1 MADSTHILK
10 LKATLD
16 TSEVKSKLD
25 QLRQVQQQAL
35 GNNQKSGNTPSQ
47 SVGGNLTQLTSTL
60 NRLNTTMMQMQR
72 TLSQLVINGRVQNSR
87 NSSSIPFTVAQGG
100 FGASFESAL
109 GKTRE
114 SALRQKFVEYESLS
128 RRQFE
133 RKARSGRAS
142 ELFVQAFGGT
152 VNKAAAEAAIFRR
165 TPAGQDF
172 ISGVNRVEN
181 ENRKLALKP
190 IASLAIHQGASM
202 IGNFARQNGDNTTAF
217 AASALGKIGG
227 YAMMGSVAGPWGT
240 AIGAA
245 IGAVET
251 LFDAFTEYAKEA
263 QKQLEDWNKNIDRSQ
278 TFKKT
283 YDEVKETRSLNS
295 QISKAVK
302 NDDIARLNFIADQIQ
317 KKIDINSKF
326 LEGQRSSSEY
336 GDTAENIMDIFNQQ
350 EKSISQLEHIKSLID
365 QINEKKQKEAEIEKK
380 NLDNYRNQVDIL
392 KQSYKWNEEQNQN
405 NTERTLGNSDYDTF
419 SDKYSEYRTKYLDFK
434 YQYKTN
440 LDKAE
445 NATTSESAKQFLDI
459 ASRMK
464 SAMDFNKSQMDLFG
478 GSQLEMLNNYRKE
491 ADILKQ
497 SYKWSEE
504 DRQNKAKII
513 LGDSYSDTIG
523 PYDDYNTLGVN
534 YSTYRAKYGYFKYQY
549 KTNLDKVENA
559 TTSES
564 AKQFLDIAS
573 KMKDAMD
580 FNKSQMDLFGGS
592 QLEML
597 NNLLSK
603 IKAPDMTNVTSLAS
617 QGLMTFGKDDQLIDL
632 QVDYMKQ
639 QLDVQK
645 QIKDKMR
652 EHVEFE

>member
-25 QLRQVQQQAL
+25 QLRQAQQQAL
-35 GNNQKSGNTPSQ
+35 GNDQKSGNAPQ
-47 SVGGNLTQLTSTL
+47 GVGGNLTQLTSTL

-72 TLSQLVINGRVQNSR
+72 TLSQLTLNGRVQNSH
-87 NSSSIPFTVAQGG
+87 NSSSIPVAITQGG

-109 GKTRE
+109 SKTRE
-114 SALRQKFVEYESLS
+114 NALREIFKGKESWS
-128 RRQFE
+128 NRKFE
-133 RKARSGRAS
+133 RFARSGRAS

-152 VNKAAAEAAIFRR
+152 VKQAAAEANIFRR
-165 TPAGQDF
+165 VQPGQDF

-181 ENRKLALKP
+181 ENRKQMLKP
-190 IASLAIHQGASM
+190 ILGLAFHQGTQILGDAFEM
-202 IGNFARQNGDNTTAF
+202 TGNNE
-217 AASALGKIGG
+217 AAYWTRSVGKVGS
-227 YAMMGSVAGPWGT
+227 YAMMGSVAGPY
-240 AIGAA
+240 GAA
-245 IGAVET
+245 VGIALGAIES
-251 LFDAFTEYAKEA
+251 LFDKFTEKAKEA
-263 QKQLEDWNKNIDRSQ
+263 QKELEDWNKNIERSQ

-283 YDEVKETRSLNS
+283 YDEAKETRTLNS
-295 QISKAVK
+295 TMSKAVK
-302 NDDIARLNFIADQIQ
+302 TDDVARLQAMADQIQ
-317 KKIDINSKF
+317 KKIDLNSKF

-350 EKSISQLEHIKSLID
+350 EKRISQLEHIKSLID
-365 QINEKKQKEAEIEKK
+365 QINEKKKKEAEIENK
-380 NLDNYRNQVDIL
+380 NLENYRKQADIL
-392 KQSYKWNEEQNQN
+392 KQSYKWNEEDRQN
-405 NTERTLGNSDYDTF
+405 NAEITLGTYDYNTLG
-419 SDKYSEYRTKYLDFK
+419 DKYSEYRTKYLDFK

-478 GSQLEMLNNYRKE
+478 GSQL
-491 ADILKQ
+491 DI
-497 SYKWSEE
+497 
-504 DRQNKAKII
+504 
-513 LGDSYSDTIG
+513 
-523 PYDDYNTLGVN
+523 
-534 YSTYRAKYGYFKYQY
+534 
-549 KTNLDKVENA
+549 
-559 TTSES
+559 
-564 AKQFLDIAS
+564 
-573 KMKDAMD
+573 
-580 FNKSQMDLFGGS
+580 
-592 QLEML
+592 L

-617 QGLMTFGKDDQLIDL
+617 QGLMTFGKNDQLVDL

>member
-25 QLRQVQQQAL
+25 QLRQAQQQAL
-35 GNNQKSGNTPSQ
+35 GNNQKSGNAPQ
-47 SVGGNLTQLTSTL
+47 GVGGNLTQLTSTL

-72 TLSQLVINGRVQNSR
+72 TLSQLTINGRIQNSH
-87 NSSSIPFTVAQGG
+87 NTSSIPVAVTQGG
-100 FGASFESAL
+100 FGASFESAVA
-109 GKTRE
+109 KTRE
-114 SALRQKFVEYESLS
+114 NGLRQKCIEYESLS

-152 VNKAAAEAAIFRR
+152 VNQAAAEAAIFRR
-165 TPAGQDF
+165 TPSGKDF

-181 ENRKLALKP
+181 ENRKQALKP
-190 IASLAIHQGASM
+190 IAGLAFNQGTQILGDAFEM
-202 IGNFARQNGDNTTAF
+202 TGNNE
-217 AASALGKIGG
+217 AAYWTRSVGKVGS
-227 YAMMGSVAGPWGT
+227 YAMMGSVAGPYGV
-240 AIGAA
+240 AVGLAL
-245 IGAVET
+245 GAVES
-251 LFDAFTEYAKEA
+251 LFDKFTEKAKEA
-263 QKQLEDWNKNIDRSQ
+263 QKQLEDWNKNIERSQ

-283 YDEVKETRSLNS
+283 YDEAKETRTLNS
-295 QISKAVK
+295 TISKAVK
-302 NDDIARLNFIADQIQ
+302 TDDVTRLQTMADQIQ
-317 KKIDINSKF
+317 KKIDFNSKF
-326 LEGQRSSSEY
+326 LEGQRKGAEY
-336 GDTAENIMDIFNQQ
+336 GDTAENIMNIFNEQ
-350 EKSISQLEHIKSLID
+350 EKRISQLEHIKSLID
-365 QINEKKQKEAEIEKK
+365 QINEKKKKEAEIDKK
-380 NLDNYRNQVDIL
+380 NLDNYRKQADIL
-392 KQSYKWNEEQNQN
+392 KQSYKWNEEERQN
-405 NTERTLGNSDYDTF
+405 NAEITLGTYDYNTLG
-419 SDKYSEYRTKYLDFK
+419 DKYSEYRTKYLDFK

-478 GSQLEMLNNYRKE
+478 GSQL
-491 ADILKQ
+491 DI
-497 SYKWSEE
+497 
-504 DRQNKAKII
+504 
-513 LGDSYSDTIG
+513 
-523 PYDDYNTLGVN
+523 
-534 YSTYRAKYGYFKYQY
+534 
-549 KTNLDKVENA
+549 
-559 TTSES
+559 
-564 AKQFLDIAS
+564 
-573 KMKDAMD
+573 
-580 FNKSQMDLFGGS
+580 
-592 QLEML
+592 L

-617 QGLMTFGKDDQLIDL
+617 QGLMTFGKNDQLVDL

>member
-25 QLRQVQQQAL
+25 QLRQAQQQAL
-35 GNNQKSGNTPSQ
+35 GNNQKSGNAPQ
-47 SVGGNLTQLTSTL
+47 GVGGNLTQLTSTL

-72 TLSQLVINGRVQNSR
+72 TLSQLTINGRVQNSH
-87 NSSSIPFTVAQGG
+87 NSSSIPVAVTQGG

-109 GKTRE
+109 GKYNE
-114 SALRQKFVEYESLS
+114 KALREIFAKNESLT

-133 RKARSGRAS
+133 KFARNGRAS

-152 VNKAAAEAAIFRR
+152 VKQAAAEATIFRR

-181 ENRKLALKP
+181 ENRKQALKP
-190 IASLAIHQGASM
+190 ILGLAIHQGASM
-202 IGNFARQNGDNTTAF
+202 IGDFARQNGDNTTAF
-217 AASALGKIGG
+217 YAQAVGKIGG
-227 YAMMGSVAGPWGT
+227 YAMMGSVAGPWGVAVGGALG
-240 AIGAA
+240 AI
-245 IGAVET
+245 ES
-251 LFDAFTEYAKEA
+251 LFDKFTEKAKEA
-263 QKQLEDWNKNIDRSQ
+263 QKELEGWNKNIERSQ

-283 YDEVKETRSLNS
+283 YDEAKETRTLNS
-295 QISKAVK
+295 TISKAVK
-302 NDDIARLNFIADQIQ
+302 TDDVARLQAMADQIQ
-317 KKIDINSKF
+317 KKIDFNSKF

-336 GDTAENIMDIFNQQ
+336 GETAENIMDIFNQQ
-350 EKSISQLEHIKSLID
+350 EKRISQLEHIKSLID
-365 QINEKKQKEAEIEKK
+365 QINEKKKKEAEIDKK
-380 NLDNYRNQVDIL
+380 NLDNYRKQADIL
-392 KQSYKWNEEQNQN
+392 KQSYKWNEEERQN
-405 NTERTLGNSDYDTF
+405 NAEITLGTYDYDTLG
-419 SDKYSEYRTKYLDFK
+419 DKYSTYRTKYLDFK

-445 NATTSESAKQFLDI
+445 NATTSEQAKQFLDI

-478 GSQLEMLNNYRKE
+478 GSQL
-491 ADILKQ
+491 DI
-497 SYKWSEE
+497 
-504 DRQNKAKII
+504 
-513 LGDSYSDTIG
+513 
-523 PYDDYNTLGVN
+523 
-534 YSTYRAKYGYFKYQY
+534 
-549 KTNLDKVENA
+549 
-559 TTSES
+559 
-564 AKQFLDIAS
+564 
-573 KMKDAMD
+573 
-580 FNKSQMDLFGGS
+580 
-592 QLEML
+592 L

-617 QGLMTFGKDDQLIDL
+617 QGLMTFGKNDQLIDL

>member
-25 QLRQVQQQAL
+25 QLRQAQRQAL
-35 GNNQKSGNTPSQ
+35 GNDQKSGNAPSQ

-72 TLSQLVINGRVQNSR
+72 TLSQLTLNGRVQNSH
-87 NSSSIPFTVAQGG
+87 NASSIPVAITQGG
-100 FGASFESAL
+100 FGASFESAIA
-109 GKTRE
+109 KTRE
-114 SALRQKFVEYESLS
+114 KALREIFKGKESWS
-128 RRQFE
+128 NRKFE
-133 RKARSGRAS
+133 RFARRGRAS

-152 VNKAAAEAAIFRR
+152 VKQAAAEANIFRR
-165 TPAGQDF
+165 KQPGQDF

-181 ENRKLALKP
+181 ENRKQMLKP
-190 IASLAIHQGASM
+190 IAGLAFNQGTQILGDAFEM
-202 IGNFARQNGDNTTAF
+202 TGNNE
-217 AASALGKIGG
+217 AAYWTRSVGKVGS
-227 YAMMGSVAGPWGT
+227 YAMMGSVAGPWGVT
-240 AIGAA
+240 VGIALGAI
-245 IGAVET
+245 ES
-251 LFDAFTEYAKEA
+251 LFDKFTEKAKEA
-263 QKQLEDWNKNIDRSQ
+263 QKELEDWNKNIERSQ

-283 YDEVKETRSLNS
+283 YDEAKETRTLNS
-295 QISKAVK
+295 TMSKAVK
-302 NDDIARLNFIADQIQ
+302 TDDVARLQAMADQIQ
-317 KKIDINSKF
+317 KKIDLNSKF

-350 EKSISQLEHIKSLID
+350 EKRISQLEHIKSLID
-365 QINEKKQKEAEIEKK
+365 QINEKKKKEAEIENK
-380 NLDNYRNQVDIL
+380 NLENYRKQADIL
-392 KQSYKWNEEQNQN
+392 KQSYKWNEEDRQN
-405 NTERTLGNSDYDTF
+405 NAEITLGTYDYNTLG
-419 SDKYSEYRTKYLDFK
+419 DKYSEYRTKYLDFK

-445 NATTSESAKQFLDI
+445 NATTSEQAKQFLDI

-478 GSQLEMLNNYRKE
+478 GSQL
-491 ADILKQ
+491 DI
-497 SYKWSEE
+497 
-504 DRQNKAKII
+504 
-513 LGDSYSDTIG
+513 
-523 PYDDYNTLGVN
+523 
-534 YSTYRAKYGYFKYQY
+534 
-549 KTNLDKVENA
+549 
-559 TTSES
+559 
-564 AKQFLDIAS
+564 
-573 KMKDAMD
+573 
-580 FNKSQMDLFGGS
+580 
-592 QLEML
+592 L

-617 QGLMTFGKDDQLIDL
+617 QGLMTFGKDDHLVDL

>member
-25 QLRQVQQQAL
+25 QLRQAQQQAL
-35 GNNQKSGNTPSQ
+35 GNDQKSGNAPSQ

-72 TLSQLVINGRVQNSR
+72 TLSQLTLNGRVQNSH
-87 NSSSIPFTVAQGG
+87 NASSIPVAITQGG
-100 FGASFESAL
+100 FGASFESAIA
-109 GKTRE
+109 KTRE
-114 SALRQKFVEYESLS
+114 NALREIFKGKESWS
-128 RRQFE
+128 NRKFE
-133 RKARSGRAS
+133 RFARSGRAS

-152 VNKAAAEAAIFRR
+152 VKQAAAEANIFRR
-165 TPAGQDF
+165 VQPGQDF

-181 ENRKLALKP
+181 DNRKQMLKP
-190 IASLAIHQGASM
+190 ILGLAIHQGASM
-202 IGNFARQNGDNTTAF
+202 IGDFARQNGDNTTAF
-217 AASALGKIGG
+217 YAQSAGKIGG
-227 YAMMGSVAGPWGT
+227 YAMMGSAAGPY
-240 AIGAA
+240 GAA
-245 IGAVET
+245 VGAALGAIES
-251 LFDAFTEYAKEA
+251 LFDKFTEKAKEA
-263 QKQLEDWNKNIDRSQ
+263 QKELEDWNKNIERSQ

-283 YDEVKETRSLNS
+283 YDEAKEIRTLNS
-295 QISKAVK
+295 TISKAVK
-302 NDDIARLNFIADQIQ
+302 TDDVARLQSMADQIQ
-317 KKIDINSKF
+317 KKIDLNSKF

-350 EKSISQLEHIKSLID
+350 EKRISQLEHIKSLID
-365 QINEKKQKEAEIEKK
+365 QINEKKKKEAEIEQK
-380 NLDNYRNQVDIL
+380 NLDNYRKQADIL
-392 KQSYKWNEEQNQN
+392 KQSYKWNEEDKQN
-405 NTERTLGNSDYDTF
+405 NAEITLGTYDYNTLG
-419 SDKYSEYRTKYLDFK
+419 DKYSEYRTKYLDFK

-478 GSQLEMLNNYRKE
+478 GSQL
-491 ADILKQ
+491 DI
-497 SYKWSEE
+497 
-504 DRQNKAKII
+504 
-513 LGDSYSDTIG
+513 
-523 PYDDYNTLGVN
+523 
-534 YSTYRAKYGYFKYQY
+534 
-549 KTNLDKVENA
+549 
-559 TTSES
+559 
-564 AKQFLDIAS
+564 
-573 KMKDAMD
+573 
-580 FNKSQMDLFGGS
+580 
-592 QLEML
+592 L

-617 QGLMTFGKDDQLIDL
+617 QGLMTFGKNDQLIDL